1 MVGQFSFLNVFFI
14 FAKSKLVGLNVKF
27 LFELGEIR
35 MALGF
40 DVEFDVGLHVRLA
53 LDRMW

>member
-14 FAKSKLVGLNVKF
+14 LAKSKLVGLNVKF